1 MKERIRE
8 FVEAHIG
15 ASCVATILM
24 MGVFTTWLD
33 F

>member
-1 MKERIRE
+1 MKDRIRE
-8 FVEAHIG
+8 FIEAHIG
-15 ASCVATILM
+15 ATCVATILA

>member
-1 MKERIRE
+1 MKERIRDFIE
-8 FVEAHIG
+8 SHIG
-15 ASCVATILM
+15 ASCVVTILA